1 MNRRDFLRHTGA
13 IGAGAVL
20 AQLGLLGSRAYAA
33 AGDYKAL
40 VCIFLTGGSDGNN
53 TIVPIDSAGY
63 ASYATVRG
71 TLALPQ
77 ANLEPLTEF
86 DGALRFG
93 LHPGL
98 ADWQA
103 IWSAGNMAVL
113 LNTGTLVQPLTRA
126 QYLANASARPQ
137 GLFSHS
143 DQQKQWQA
151 SVSDAPSRT
160 GWGGRLADEIAGLN
174 TGASV
179 PTMISATGNN
189 LFVTGAAARAL
200 TIPVSGSFGLR
211 GVDSTAAGQARYSAL
226 SQLLAIDR
234 EAELVAA
241 AQDVMADAISYS
253 ATLSPVLTS
262 TTTTVAASFAGLTTN
277 ISRQLL
283 AVAKIIEA
291 RVSLGASRQ
300 IFLVSL
306 GGFDTHSNELNT
318 QANLFG
324 QLGPA
329 VKAFYDAMVA
339 IGANANVTAFTLSDF
354 SRTLKPNTNGG
365 TDHAWGNHHFIIGGA
380 VRGQRFYGTP
390 PTLTLAGPD
399 DTSTEGRWIPTT
411 AVDQYAATLA
421 TWFGASPA
429 GLARVLPNLSAFATP
444 NLGFV

>member
-1 MNRRDFLRHTGA
+1 
-13 IGAGAVL
+13 
-20 AQLGLLGSRAYAA
+20 
-33 AGDYKAL
+33 
-40 VCIFLTGGSDGNN
+40 
-53 TIVPIDSAGY
+53 
-63 ASYATVRG
+63 
-71 TLALPQ
+71 
-77 ANLEPLTEF
+77 
-86 DGALRFG
+86 
-93 LHPGL
+93 
-98 ADWQA
+98 
-103 IWSAGNMAVL
+103 
-113 LNTGTLVQPLTRA
+113 
-126 QYLANASARPQ
+126 
-137 GLFSHS
+137 
-143 DQQKQWQA
+143 
-151 SVSDAPSRT
+151 
-160 GWGGRLADEIAGLN
+160 
-174 TGASV
+174 
-179 PTMISATGNN
+179 
-189 LFVTGAAARAL
+189 
-200 TIPVSGSFGLR
+200 VSGSFGLR
-211 GVDSTAAGQARYSAL
+211 GMDSSVAGQARYSAL

-234 EAELVAA
+234 EAELVDA
-241 AQDVMADAISYS
+241 AQDVMASAISYS

-262 TTTTVAASFAGLTTN
+262 STTAVAASFTGLTTN

-291 RVSLGASRQ
+291 RVLLGASRQ

-339 IGANANVTAFTLSDF
+339 ISANANVTAFTLSDF

-390 PTLTLAGPD
+390 PTLSLAGPD